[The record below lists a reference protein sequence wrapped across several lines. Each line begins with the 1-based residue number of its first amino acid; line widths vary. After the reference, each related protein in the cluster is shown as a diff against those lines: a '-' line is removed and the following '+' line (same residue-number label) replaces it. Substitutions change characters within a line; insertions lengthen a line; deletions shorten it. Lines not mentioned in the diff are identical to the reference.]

1 MVQDAG
7 QCSTILPPPGNSIL
21 VRESLLAGGLYLPR
35 QGASLPSHPFLHPAW
50 HRFGI
55 IFDFHPNS
63 EVASGLLRHPNVMF
77 SFGERSRDRALLKV
91 EVQSLHLAGLG
102 SDVVDGRFGYAID
115 QQRDTVSAGLQCWVI
130 IMAVGICMNLANFAR
145 IFALDA
151 DLRALDRL
159 AGGAFDDAA
168 KRGLSLGVGFQH

>member
-1 MVQDAG
+1 MSVA
-7 QCSTILPPPGNSIL
+7 
-21 VRESLLAGGLYLPR
+21 VRHSGAVRLYLPR
-35 QGASLPSHPFLHPAW
+35 QGVSLIVQTFSHPRR
-50 HRFGI
+50 HRFSVI
-55 IFDFHPNS
+55 LDFHPLAKMT
-63 EVASGLLRHPNVMF
+63 ASLCRDPDIMF
-77 SFGERSRDRALLKV
+77 AFAERSRDRALLKV
-91 EVQSLHLAGLG
+91 EIQSLHLAGLG

-159 AGGAFDDAA
+159 ARRTPD
-168 KRGLSLGVGFQH
+168 